1 MDIRLKRL
9 FLSQLYELS
18 FYSKKCATH
27 CSLIRE
33 PLGGPLSLGIRFS
46 ESLSMT
52 TDLGLFGA
60 IFDRMSISKSL
71 KIKVLFQILRKSVE
85 SQFNALHYPN
95 RLCIL
100 SHNKIV
106 ESWIDRPTSQNH
118 LTLLPH
124 TLLHGLQIGHDER
137 IGLLSR

>member
-18 FYSKKCATH
+18 FYSKKCATD

-60 IFDRMSISKSL
+60 IFDRMSIYKSL
-71 KIKVLFQILRKSVE
+71 KIKLLFQILRKSVE
-85 SQFNALHYPN
+85 SQIFMPVPRH
-95 RLCIL
+95 C
-100 SHNKIV
+100 S
-106 ESWIDRPTSQNH
+106 SWTNFC
-118 LTLLPH
+118 
-124 TLLHGLQIGHDER
+124 
-137 IGLLSR
+137 LLSRSASDAKRARPLWRAP

>member
-18 FYSKKCATH
+18 FYSKKCATD

-33 PLGGPLSLGIRFS
+33 PLRGPLSLGIRFS

-60 IFDRMSISKSL
+60 IFDRMSISKSF
-71 KIKVLFQILRKSVE
+71 KKKVLFPILRKSVE
-85 SQFNALHYPN
+85 SQLWSKNSNIPSAPMWYYHHT
-95 RLCIL
+95 RL
-100 SHNKIV
+100 S
-106 ESWIDRPTSQNH
+106 
-118 LTLLPH
+118 
-124 TLLHGLQIGHDER
+124 
-137 IGLLSR
+137 

>member
-18 FYSKKCATH
+18 FYSKKCATD

-85 SQFNALHYPN
+85 SQHNLFLLALFETVS
-95 RLCIL
+95 LSIL
-100 SHNKIV
+100 ELV
-106 ESWIDRPTSQNH
+106 E
-118 LTLLPH
+118 
-124 TLLHGLQIGHDER
+124 
-137 IGLLSR
+137 

>member
-18 FYSKKCATH
+18 FYGKKCATD

-60 IFDRMSISKSL
+60 IFDRMSVNIRLTHANSCNSL
-71 KIKVLFQILRKSVE
+71 IYKYNLKVKI
-85 SQFNALHYPN
+85 
-95 RLCIL
+95 RLTRV
-100 SHNKIV
+100 SH
-106 ESWIDRPTSQNH
+106 
-118 LTLLPH
+118 
-124 TLLHGLQIGHDER
+124 
-137 IGLLSR
+137 